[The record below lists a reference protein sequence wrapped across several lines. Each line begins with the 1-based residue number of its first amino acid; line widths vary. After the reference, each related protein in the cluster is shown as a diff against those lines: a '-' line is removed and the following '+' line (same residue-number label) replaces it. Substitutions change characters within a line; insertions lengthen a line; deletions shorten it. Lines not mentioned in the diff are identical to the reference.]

1 MLIESAEN
9 SGLFPIEATQPALI
23 PPYQGGKQSNLL
35 IGKVELSDPLPVLL
49 PNQYSTQNPDLIF
62 ESSPLILVGLN
73 ANLGEDQLTGIT
85 ESREESPE
93 GLTTKIAGRKAAPS
107 DPGETIKTA
116 KNLGQLASKPQSFNE
131 EIGYTKSGKR
141 DTNDYYKFTVKNRLN
156 QVNISLDGLKGNAN
170 LQLLGTNGKEIIS
183 TSTEAGKTKENIF
196 QSLPAGTYYLRV
208 YPQGAESTPYH
219 LSLDADSIT
228 DADGEPKRA
237 QDFKLPGKIF
247 NAKDD
252 IGFELGGERDQ
263 KDYYELN
270 LTKNSEVSISLDGL
284 TQNANIKLLGKD
296 GKNIEF
302 SSSNLG
308 KEREEITT
316 TLDKGKYYVLVEP
329 YQTERTSYNLS
340 VAADAQIIDKDGS
353 LPGKKLNI
361 GKSVTDKIGVKTGKR
376 IDQDDY
382 YNFELKKESEITLD
396 LQKLT
401 QNADIELYG
410 EDGTTQILASNN
422 SGNKA
427 ETINSILDPGKYY
440 VRIKNV
446 GKDNTEY
453 RLSLTAN
460 TKIGEA
466 DDQIP
471 GTNLGD
477 ITKKQKVNKSSKI
490 GFQTGKNIRDTDD
503 YYQFQVAESSNVN
516 ISLDG
521 LNANAKLELL
531 GTDGQSLGSSN
542 KKGTTAETINKKL
555 EPGTYY
561 VHIEPNSGKDSTAYN
576 LKITA
581 AQPLD
586 DYESL
591 KTAKKL
597 GALNQQDPITQT
609 NAIGFTTSGLRDK
622 NDYYHFSLTEPNE
635 LTVDL
640 ENLKADANVRLLDAS
655 GKLLKENIQKG
666 TKPETISKELKAG
679 DYYLQVLPVG
689 TAKTNYNLTVGIQQ
703 QSDLSGVF
711 QLASTTANPEDIVD
725 VKYTVSN
732 TDVSD
737 ADGFRVGFYLS
748 ADSAI
753 DPKKDTLLDSQT
765 IKSLAGYTLTSE
777 LTQKL
782 TLPGVNDDFWQKGKI
797 KDFYLG
803 MVVDDLKAIGE
814 SNEKNNL
821 TKQLLAIAPVP
832 ADNAGNSLEKAKDLG
847 GIGSAPQ
854 TYSDWLGN
862 YYNIATDSDD
872 YYKLQLTQKS
882 NLKLDLTGLQSNADV
897 YLLDS
902 QGNELKQAVTSG
914 NKSESISENLLPGD
928 YYVRV
933 NKSDSDRTAYNLKVS
948 ASPLEYPVPVIAG
961 NTWETAYNM
970 TNISSTPTTYS
981 EFIGNKYGI
990 PEELQDYYKLQ
1001 IDKDSSLS
1009 LKLTGM
1015 SANANLFLYNSDKG
1029 LVESSE
1035 TLKTAGEQILSNLT
1049 PGTYYIKVAGV
1060 GNIQTTYNLEVA
1072 TTTLPN
1078 NGAGNNPDNSKEL
1091 GAITT
1096 PQTVSDWV
1104 GDIDNSDYYQLSLPQ
1119 VSTLELNLTNTKTN
1133 LSLYDNKG
1141 SAINSDYQTGKLV
1154 SNLQA
1159 GTYYVEVAPDY
1170 NVSSANYDLQVSATP
1185 RVDTAGN
1192 TINTA
1197 QDIGTLGATA
1207 VTKTDWVGDIDTEDY
1222 YKFSLT
1228 GNSTLNLNLSGLTQN
1243 ADLYLI
1249 DSNGS
1254 DIAYSNQAGKTDE
1267 SILNNLTP
1275 GTYYVRVNS
1284 NGEDTNYNLK
1294 LSATA
1299 IADGAGNDIN
1309 TAQDIGALGA
1319 TAVTKTD
1326 WVGDIDT
1333 EDYYKFSLTENSTL
1347 NLNLSG
1353 LTQNADLYLMDSN
1366 GSEITYSIQEG
1377 KTDESILNNLTPGT
1391 YYVRVNTSYYSN
1403 GEDTNYNLKLS
1414 ATAIADGAG
1423 NDITTA
1429 KDLGAVSSVQNLTD
1443 WVGSLDQS
1451 DYYKLSLTQNSNLK
1465 LDLTGLSQDAV
1476 LYLHDSQG
1484 NQITYSNNDGK
1495 ANEAI
1500 AQNLGAGLYYLQVA
1514 GSADTTYNLGV
1525 SATALTYSPAN
1536 IVGNTLSQNLNIG
1549 ALGTTQNFSDFV
1561 GNPHGIKQDETD
1573 YYTFSIPSAS
1583 SVNLKL
1589 TGLTANADLYLYDSN
1604 GYPIVNSSDFS
1615 SVDETISQNLNAGTY
1630 IIGVLSN
1637 NSANTGYNLQATAS
1651 AFPNNGAGESFDK
1664 ALPLGILSSAISYDD
1679 WVGYQI
1685 DPSDYYQFQ
1694 LAQNRVVNV
1703 NLSNVSDSINVDIHD
1718 NSGNSITYGSVGAGE
1733 TKTLTTETLPPGLYY
1748 VTVSDY
1754 YTDKGS
1760 FYRLSIS

>member
-9 SGLFPIEATQPALI
+9 SGLFPIEATQPASI
-23 PPYQGGKQSNLL
+23 PPYQAGKQSNLL
-35 IGKVELSDPLPVLL
+35 IGKVELSDPLPGLL
-49 PNQYSTQNPDLIF
+49 ANQYSTQNPDLIF

-93 GLTTKIAGRKAAPS
+93 GLTTKIAGRKATPS
-107 DPGETIKTA
+107 DPGGTIKTA

-131 EIGYTKSGKR
+131 EIGYRKSGER
-141 DTNDYYKFTVKNRLN
+141 DINDYYKFTVKNRLN

-196 QSLPAGTYYLRV
+196 QSLPGGTYYLRV

-228 DADGEPKRA
+228 DADGTAKLA

-422 SGNKA
+422 SGNKP

-460 TKIGEA
+460 TKIGEP

-477 ITKKQKVNKSSKI
+477 ITKKPEVNKSSKI

-521 LNANAKLELL
+521 LTANAKLELL

-542 KKGTTAETINKKL
+542 KKGITAETINKKL

-581 AQPLD
+581 DQPLD

-597 GALNQQDPITQT
+597 GALNQQDPMTET

-622 NDYYHFSLTEPNE
+622 NDYYHFSLTEPNK

-666 TKPETISKELKAG
+666 AKPETISKELKAG

-711 QLASTTANPEDIVD
+711 QLASTTANPGEIVD

-782 TLPGVNDDFWQKGKI
+782 TLPNVNDDFWKQGKI

-803 MVVDDLKAIGE
+803 MVVDDLNAIEE

-821 TKQLLAIAPVP
+821 TKQLLSIAPVP

-862 YYNIATDSDD
+862 HYNIATDYDD

-902 QGNELKQAVTSG
+902 QGNELKREVTPG
-914 NKSESISENLLPGD
+914 NKPESISENLLPGD

-933 NKSDSDRTAYNLKVS
+933 NKFDSDPTTYNLQVS

-990 PEELQDYYKLQ
+990 PEELEDYYKLQ

-1029 LVESSE
+1029 LVESSQ
-1035 TLKTAGEQILSNLT
+1035 TLKTADEKILSNLT
-1049 PGTYYIKVAGV
+1049 PGTYYIEVAGV

-1078 NGAGNNPDNSKEL
+1078 NGAGNNPDNSKDL

-1243 ADLYLI
+1243 ANLYLM
-1249 DSNGS
+1249 DSNGYE
-1254 DIAYSNQAGKTDE
+1254 IAYSYQAGTTDE
-1267 SILNNLTP
+1267 SILKNLTT
-1275 GTYYVRVNS
+1275 GTYYVRVDNYYT
-1284 NGEDTNYNLK
+1284 GEDTNYNLQ

-1309 TAQDIGALGA
+1309 TA
-1319 TAVTKTD
+1319 
-1326 WVGDIDT
+1326 
-1333 EDYYKFSLTENSTL
+1333 
-1347 NLNLSG
+1347 
-1353 LTQNADLYLMDSN
+1353 
-1366 GSEITYSIQEG
+1366 
-1377 KTDESILNNLTPGT
+1377 
-1391 YYVRVNTSYYSN
+1391 
-1403 GEDTNYNLKLS
+1403 
-1414 ATAIADGAG
+1414 
-1423 NDITTA
+1423 
-1429 KDLGAVSSVQNLTD
+1429 KDLGAVSSVQNFTD

-1465 LDLTGLSQDAV
+1465 LDLTGLSGDAV
-1476 LYLHDSQG
+1476 LYLHDSEG
-1484 NQITYSNNDGK
+1484 NEITYSNNDGK

-1525 SATALTYSPAN
+1525 SATALTYSPVN
-1536 IVGNTLSQNLNIG
+1536 IVGNTLSQNLDIG
-1549 ALGTTQNFSDFV
+1549 TLGTTQNFSDFV

-1604 GYPIVNSSDFS
+1604 GYPIANSSDFS

-1630 IIGVLSN
+1630 RIGVLSN
-1637 NSANTGYNLQATAS
+1637 NSANTGYNLQASAS

-1679 WVGYQI
+1679 WVGYSI

-1694 LAQNRVVNV
+1694 LDQNRVVNV
-1703 NLSNVSDSINVDIHD
+1703 NLSNVSDSVNVYIFD
-1718 NSGNSITYGSVGAGE
+1718 NSGDYITYGSVGAGE

-1754 YTDKGS
+1754 YTDKGA

>member
-1 MLIESAEN
+1 MLIESPD
-9 SGLFPIEATQPALI
+9 SSVLFPLEATPDQFN
-23 PPYQGGKQSNLL
+23 PYNIL
-35 IGKVELSDPLPVLL
+35 IGTAEANDALPLLFQG
-49 PNQYSTQNPDLIF
+49 QYRSENPDLIF
-62 ESSPLILVGLN
+62 ESSDVIPIN
-73 ANLGEDQLTGIT
+73 KTTNLDEDNLTGVDPT
-85 ESREESPE
+85 QLKENLESSQNLEIQP
-93 GLTTKIAGRKAAPS
+93 RKGTQS
-107 DPGETIKTA
+107 DTGGTIKTA
-116 KNLGQLASKPQSFNE
+116 KDLGKLSSKPLSINE
-131 EIGYTKSGKR
+131 KVGYRVQGKR
-141 DTNDYYKFTVKNRLN
+141 DVNDYYKFTVKNRLN

-170 LQLLGTNGKEIIS
+170 LQLLGSNGKEIIS
-183 TSTEAGKTKENIF
+183 TSTETGKTKENIF
-196 QSLPAGTYYLRV
+196 ESLPAGTYYLRV
-208 YPQGAESTPYH
+208 YPQGADSTAYH
-219 LSLDADSIT
+219 LSLDADSIS
-228 DADGEPKRA
+228 DADGTAKLA

-247 NAKDD
+247 TAKDD
-252 IGFELGGERDQ
+252 IGFELGGVRDQ

-270 LTKNSEVSISLDGL
+270 LTKDSEVSISLDGL

-296 GKNIEF
+296 GKNVEF

-308 KEREEITT
+308 KSREEITT

-340 VAADAQIIDKDGS
+340 VAADAQIQDKDGS

-361 GKSVTDKIGVKTGKR
+361 GKSVTDSIGVKTGKR

-427 ETINSILDPGKYY
+427 ETISSILDPGKYY

-446 GKDNTEY
+446 GTNNTEY

-460 TKIGEA
+460 TKISEK
-466 DDQIP
+466 DDQLP

-477 ITKKQKVNKSSKI
+477 ITKQEVNKSSKI

-503 YYQFQVAESSNVN
+503 YYQFKVAESSNVN
-516 ISLDG
+516 INLDG

-531 GTDGQSLGSSN
+531 GTDGQRLGSSN

-561 VHIEPNSGKDSTAYN
+561 VHIEPNSGKDSTAYK

-581 AQPLD
+581 DQPLD

-597 GALNQQDPITQT
+597 GALNQQDPITET

-622 NDYYHFSLTEPNE
+622 NDYYNFSLTEPNE

-655 GKLLKENIQKG
+655 GKLVDENIQKG

-689 TAKTNYNLTVGIQQ
+689 TAKTNYNLIVGIQQ
-703 QSDLSGVF
+703 KSDLSGVF
-711 QLASTTANPEDIVD
+711 QLASTTANPGDKIN

-732 TDVSD
+732 TDVSA

-753 DPKKDTLLDSQT
+753 NPKKDILLDSQT

-782 TLPGVNDDFWQKGKI
+782 TLPNVNNDFWKQGKT

-803 MVVDDLKAIGE
+803 MVVDDLNAIGE

-821 TKQLLAIAPVP
+821 TKQLLSIAPAP
-832 ADNAGNSLEKAKDLG
+832 ADNAGNSRDQAKDLG

-854 TYSDWLGN
+854 TYSDWLGSH
-862 YYNIATDSDD
+862 YNIATDSDD

-902 QGNELKQAVTSG
+902 QGYELKQAVKLG
-914 NKSESISENLLPGD
+914 NKSESIAENLLPGD

-933 NKSDSDRTAYNLKVS
+933 NKSDSDRTTYNLKVA

-981 EFIGNKYGI
+981 EFVGNKYGI
-990 PEELQDYYKLQ
+990 PEELEDYYKLQ

-1119 VSTLELNLTNTKTN
+1119 TSTLELNLTNTKTN

-1141 SAINSDYQTGKLV
+1141 NPINSDDQTGKLV

-1197 QDIGTLGATA
+1197 QDIGALGATA
-1207 VTKTDWVGDIDTEDY
+1207 VTKNDWVGDIDTDDY
-1222 YKFSLT
+1222 YKFSLA

-1243 ADLYLI
+1243 ADLYLYN
-1249 DSNGS
+1249 SEGS
-1254 DIAYSNQAGKTDE
+1254 EIGYSYQEGKTDE
-1267 SILNNLTP
+1267 SILTNLTT
-1275 GTYYVRVNS
+1275 GTYYVLVNS
-1284 NGEDTNYNLK
+1284 DYYGGNTTYNLK

-1299 IADGAGNDIN
+1299 ISDSAGNDMT
-1309 TAQDIGALGA
+1309 TAQDIGTLGA
-1319 TAVTKTD
+1319 TTVTKND

-1333 EDYYKFSLTENSTL
+1333 YDYYKFSLTGNSTV

-1353 LTQNADLYLMDSN
+1353 LTENADLYLYNSE
-1366 GSEITYSIQEG
+1366 GSEIGYSYQGG
-1377 KTDESILNNLTPGT
+1377 KTDENILTNLTAGT
-1391 YYVRVNTSYYSN
+1391 YYVLVN
-1403 GEDTNYNLKLS
+1403 
-1414 ATAIADGAG
+1414 
-1423 NDITTA
+1423 
-1429 KDLGAVSSVQNLTD
+1429 
-1443 WVGSLDQS
+1443 S
-1451 DYYKLSLTQNSNLK
+1451 DYY
-1465 LDLTGLSQDAV
+1465 G
-1476 LYLHDSQG
+1476 G
-1484 NQITYSNNDGK
+1484 N
-1495 ANEAI
+1495 
-1500 AQNLGAGLYYLQVA
+1500 
-1514 GSADTTYNLGV
+1514 TTYNLGV

-1536 IVGNTLSQNLNIG
+1536 KVGNTLSQNLNIG
-1549 ALGTTQNFSDFV
+1549 ALGTTQTFNDFV
-1561 GNPHGIKQDETD
+1561 GNPHGIEQDEND
-1573 YYTFSIPSAS
+1573 FYTFSIPSAS
-1583 SVNLKL
+1583 TINLKL

-1604 GYPIVNSSDFS
+1604 DYQIGESAAFS
-1615 SVDETISQNLNAGTY
+1615 NVDETISKILNPGTY
-1630 IIGVLSN
+1630 RIKVSSN
-1637 NSANTGYNLQATAS
+1637 NGANTGYNLQATAS
-1651 AFPNNGAGESFDK
+1651 ALPNNGAGESFDK

-1679 WVGYQI
+1679 WVGYSI
-1685 DPSDYYQFQ
+1685 DSSDYYQFQ

-1703 NLSNVSDSINVDIHD
+1703 NLSNVSDSISVNIYD
-1718 NSGNSITYGSVGAGE
+1718 NSGDYITSDLVGAGE

-1748 VTVSDY
+1748 VTVDDY
-1754 YTDKGS
+1754 YTDKGA

>member
-9 SGLFPIEATQPALI
+9 IGLFPLEATQPPLI
-23 PPYQGGKQSNLL
+23 PPYQAGKQSNLL
-35 IGKVELSDPLPVLL
+35 IGKVELSDPFPLLL
-49 PNQYSTQNPDLIF
+49 PNQYSTENPDLIF
-62 ESSPLILVGLN
+62 ESSPLISVARN

-85 ESREESPE
+85 ESRKESPE
-93 GLTTKIAGRKAAPS
+93 GLTTKIAARKATPL
-107 DPGETIKTA
+107 DPGGTIKTA
-116 KNLGQLASKPQSFNE
+116 KNLRQLASKPKAFHE
-131 EIGYTKSGKR
+131 EIGYTKGGKR

-208 YPQGAESTPYH
+208 YPQGGDSTAYH
-219 LSLDADSIT
+219 LSLDADSIR
-228 DADGEPKRA
+228 DADGTAKLA

-247 NAKDD
+247 SAKDD
-252 IGFELGGERDQ
+252 IGFELGGVRDQ

-361 GKSVTDKIGVKTGKR
+361 GKSVTDSIGVKTGKR

-382 YNFELKKESEITLD
+382 YNFELKKESEITLN

-440 VRIKNV
+440 VRVKSV
-446 GKDNTEY
+446 GKNNTEY

-460 TKIGEA
+460 TKIGEQ

-477 ITKKQKVNKSSKI
+477 ITKQKVNKSSKI

-597 GALNQQDPITQT
+597 GALNQQDAITET

-655 GKLLKENIQKG
+655 GKLVDENIQKG

-703 QSDLSGVF
+703 ESDLSGVF
-711 QLASTTANPEDIVD
+711 QLASTTANPGEIVD

-737 ADGFRVGFYLS
+737 ADGLRVGFYLS

-782 TLPGVNDDFWQKGKI
+782 TLPNVNSDFWQKGKI

-803 MVVDDLKAIGE
+803 MVVDDLKAIEE

-821 TKQLLAIAPVP
+821 TKQLLSIAPVP
-832 ADNAGNSLEKAKDLG
+832 ADNAGNSRGKAKDLG

-902 QGNELKQAVTSG
+902 QGNELKQAVKLG

-933 NKSDSDRTAYNLKVS
+933 NKSDSDRTTYNLQVS
-948 ASPLEYPVPVIAG
+948 ASPLEYPIPVIAG

-990 PEELQDYYKLQ
+990 PEELEDYYKLQ

-1029 LVESSE
+1029 LVESSQ
-1035 TLKTAGEQILSNLT
+1035 TLKTADEKILSNLT
-1049 PGTYYIKVAGV
+1049 PGTYYIEVAGV

-1078 NGAGNNPDNSKEL
+1078 NGAGNNPDNSKDL

-1228 GNSTLNLNLSGLTQN
+1228 
-1243 ADLYLI
+1243 
-1249 DSNGS
+1249 
-1254 DIAYSNQAGKTDE
+1254 
-1267 SILNNLTP
+1267 
-1275 GTYYVRVNS
+1275 
-1284 NGEDTNYNLK
+1284 
-1294 LSATA
+1294 
-1299 IADGAGNDIN
+1299 
-1309 TAQDIGALGA
+1309 
-1319 TAVTKTD
+1319 
-1326 WVGDIDT
+1326 
-1333 EDYYKFSLTENSTL
+1333 ENSTL

-1353 LTQNADLYLMDSN
+1353 LTQNADLYLWDSN
-1366 GSEITYSIQEG
+1366 GSYIADSSQAG
-1377 KTDESILNNLTPGT
+1377 KTAESILKNLTPGT
-1391 YYVRVNTSYYSN
+1391 YYVGVNGN
-1403 GEDTNYNLKLS
+1403 GTDTNYNLQLS
-1414 ATAIADGAG
+1414 ATAITDGAG
-1423 NDITTA
+1423 NDINTA

-1476 LYLHDSQG
+1476 LYLHDSEG

-1514 GSADTTYNLGV
+1514 GYADTTYNLGV
-1525 SATALTYSPAN
+1525 SATALTYSPVN
-1536 IVGNTLSQNLNIG
+1536 IVGNTLSQNLDIG
-1549 ALGTTQNFSDFV
+1549 TLGTTQNFSDFV

-1604 GYPIVNSSDFS
+1604 GSQIANSSDFS

-1630 IIGVLSN
+1630 RIGVLSN
-1637 NSANTGYNLQATAS
+1637 NSANTGYNLQASAS

-1679 WVGYQI
+1679 WVGQSI

-1694 LAQNRVVNV
+1694 LDQNRVVNV
-1703 NLSNVSDSINVDIHD
+1703 NLSNVSDSISVNIYD
-1718 NSGNSITYGSVGAGE
+1718 NSGDYITSDLVGAGE

-1748 VTVSDY
+1748 VTVDDY
-1754 YTDKGS
+1754 YTDKGA

>member
-1 MLIESAEN
+1 MLIESPD
-9 SGLFPIEATQPALI
+9 SSVLFPLEATPDQFN
-23 PPYQGGKQSNLL
+23 PYNIL
-35 IGKVELSDPLPVLL
+35 IGTAEANDALPLLFQG
-49 PNQYSTQNPDLIF
+49 QYRSENPDLIF
-62 ESSPLILVGLN
+62 ESSDVIPIN
-73 ANLGEDQLTGIT
+73 KTTNLDEDNLTGVDPT
-85 ESREESPE
+85 QLKENLESSQNLEIQP
-93 GLTTKIAGRKAAPS
+93 RKGTQS
-107 DPGETIKTA
+107 DTGGTIKTA
-116 KNLGQLASKPQSFNE
+116 KDLGKLSSKPLSINE
-131 EIGYTKSGKR
+131 KVGYRVQGKR
-141 DTNDYYKFTVKNRLN
+141 DVNDYYKFTVKNRLN

-170 LQLLGTNGKEIIS
+170 LQLLGSNGKEIIS
-183 TSTEAGKTKENIF
+183 TSTETGKTKENIF
-196 QSLPAGTYYLRV
+196 ESLPAGTYYLRV
-208 YPQGAESTPYH
+208 YPQGADSTAYH
-219 LSLDADSIT
+219 LSLDADSIS
-228 DADGEPKRA
+228 DADGTAKLA

-247 NAKDD
+247 TAKDD
-252 IGFELGGERDQ
+252 IGFELGGVRDQ

-270 LTKNSEVSISLDGL
+270 LTKDSEVSISLDGL

-296 GKNIEF
+296 GKNVEF

-308 KEREEITT
+308 KSREEITT
-316 TLDKGKYYVLVEP
+316 TLDKGKYYLLVEP
-329 YQTERTSYNLS
+329 YLAERTSYNLS
-340 VAADAQIIDKDGS
+340 VAADAQIQDKDGS

-361 GKSVTDKIGVKTGKR
+361 GKSITDSIGVKTGKR

-427 ETINSILDPGKYY
+427 ETISSILDPGKYY

-446 GKDNTEY
+446 GTDNTEY

-460 TKIGEA
+460 TKISEK
-466 DDQIP
+466 DDQLP

-477 ITKKQKVNKSSKI
+477 ITKQEVNKSSKI

-503 YYQFQVAESSNVN
+503 YYQFKVAESSNVN
-516 ISLDG
+516 INLDG

-531 GTDGQSLGSSN
+531 GTDGQRLGSSN

-561 VHIEPNSGKDSTAYN
+561 VHIEPNSGKDSTVYK

-581 AQPLD
+581 DQPLD

-597 GALNQQDPITQT
+597 GALNQQDPITET

-622 NDYYHFSLTEPNE
+622 NDYYNFSLTEPNE

-655 GKLLKENIQKG
+655 GKLVDENIQKG

-689 TAKTNYNLTVGIQQ
+689 TAKTNYNLIVGIQQ
-703 QSDLSGVF
+703 KSDLSGVF
-711 QLASTTANPEDIVD
+711 QLASTTANPGDKIN

-732 TDVSD
+732 TDVSA

-753 DPKKDTLLDSQT
+753 NPKKDILLDSQT

-782 TLPGVNDDFWQKGKI
+782 TLPNVNDDFWKQGKT

-803 MVVDDLKAIGE
+803 MVVDDLNAIGE

-821 TKQLLAIAPVP
+821 TKQLLSIAPAP
-832 ADNAGNSLEKAKDLG
+832 ADNAGNSRDQAKDLG

-862 YYNIATDSDD
+862 HYNIATDSDD

-902 QGNELKQAVTSG
+902 QGHELKQAVKLG

-928 YYVRV
+928 YYVWV
-933 NKSDSDRTAYNLKVS
+933 NKSDSDRTTYNLKVA

-981 EFIGNKYGI
+981 EFVGNKYGI
-990 PEELQDYYKLQ
+990 PEELEDYYKLQ

-1009 LKLTGM
+1009 LKLTEM
-1015 SANANLFLYNSDKG
+1015 SANANLFLYNSDQS

-1035 TLKTAGEQILSNLT
+1035 TLKTADEKILRNLT

-1078 NGAGNNPDNSKEL
+1078 NSAGNNPDNSKEL

-1119 VSTLELNLTNTKTN
+1119 TSTLELNLTNTKTN

-1141 SAINSDYQTGKLV
+1141 NPINSDDQTGKLV

-1159 GTYYVEVAPDY
+1159 GTYYVEVAADY

-1197 QDIGTLGATA
+1197 QDIGALGATA
-1207 VTKTDWVGDIDTEDY
+1207 VTKNDWVGDIDTDDY
-1222 YKFSLT
+1222 YKFSLA

-1243 ADLYLI
+1243 ADLYLYNSASSEI
-1249 DSNGS
+1249 G
-1254 DIAYSNQAGKTDE
+1254 YSYQGGKTDE
-1267 SILNNLTP
+1267 NILTNLTA
-1275 GTYYVRVNS
+1275 GTYYVLVNS
-1284 NGEDTNYNLK
+1284 DYYGGNTTYNLK

-1299 IADGAGNDIN
+1299 ISDSAGND
-1309 TAQDIGALGA
+1309 
-1319 TAVTKTD
+1319 
-1326 WVGDIDT
+1326 
-1333 EDYYKFSLTENSTL
+1333 
-1347 NLNLSG
+1347 
-1353 LTQNADLYLMDSN
+1353 M
-1366 GSEITYSIQEG
+1366 
-1377 KTDESILNNLTPGT
+1377 
-1391 YYVRVNTSYYSN
+1391 
-1403 GEDTNYNLKLS
+1403 
-1414 ATAIADGAG
+1414 
-1423 NDITTA
+1423 TTA
-1429 KDLGAVSSVQNLTD
+1429 KDLGAVSSVQNFTD
-1443 WVGSLDQS
+1443 WVGYLDES

-1465 LDLTGLSQDAV
+1465 LDLTGLSGDAV
-1476 LYLHDSQG
+1476 LYLYDSEG
-1484 NQITYSNNDGK
+1484 NEITYSDNGDT
-1495 ANEAI
+1495 ANAAI
-1500 AQNLGAGLYYLQVA
+1500 AKNLGAGIYYLKVA
-1514 GSADTTYNLGV
+1514 SFYGDTTYNLGV

-1536 IVGNTLSQNLNIG
+1536 KVGNTLSQNLNIG
-1549 ALGTTQNFSDFV
+1549 ALGTTQTFNDFV
-1561 GNPHGIKQDETD
+1561 GNPYGIEQDEND
-1573 YYTFSIPSAS
+1573 FYTFSIPSAS
-1583 SVNLKL
+1583 TINLKL

-1604 GYPIVNSSDFS
+1604 DYQIGESAAFS
-1615 SVDETISQNLNAGTY
+1615 NVDETISKILNPGTY
-1630 IIGVLSN
+1630 RIKVSSN
-1637 NSANTGYNLQATAS
+1637 NGANTGYNLQATAS
-1651 AFPNNGAGESFDK
+1651 ALPNNGAGESFDK

-1679 WVGYQI
+1679 WVGSSI
-1685 DPSDYYQFQ
+1685 DSSDYYQFQ

-1703 NLSNVSDSINVDIHD
+1703 NLSNVTDSIEFGIYD
-1718 NSGNSITYGSVGAGE
+1718 NSGNWIGSDSVYAGE
-1733 TKTLTTETLPPGLYY
+1733 SKTLTTEKLPPGLYY
-1748 VTVSDY
+1748 VTISDY
-1754 YTDKGS
+1754 YTDQGA